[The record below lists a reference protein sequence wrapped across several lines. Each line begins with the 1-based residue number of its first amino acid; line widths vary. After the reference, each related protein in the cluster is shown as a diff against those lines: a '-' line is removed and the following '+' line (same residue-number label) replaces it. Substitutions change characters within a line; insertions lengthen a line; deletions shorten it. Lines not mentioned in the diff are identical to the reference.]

1 MLTPQE
7 VSEHAFAKATFGG
20 YNMAMVDE
28 FLDELTEDYTALYK
42 ENASLKAKMKVLAD
56 SLEEYRSTEK
66 GMRRA
71 LLAAQQAAEEMVK
84 DAESRKSELV
94 REAEAD
100 AHDKIADLRRQV
112 ADEEARLAA
121 AQAATADFVAMVREA
136 CRKQEE
142 SLNSLSFVTAA
153 PTPADLVDETAQAIE
168 ASVLKLL
175 AQEDALLAKEEVKA
189 VEPEEEEVEAEEE
202 TEGEDDGEDEDGEP
216 VNLYEEITNRNRRDQ
231 ERARAF
237 EETPAEKDDVS
248 ATRRIDFDNL
258 QFGANYD
265 LK

>member
-1 MLTPQE
+1 MFTPQE

-28 FLDELTEDYTALYK
+28 FLDQLTEDYTALYK

-56 SLEEYRSTEK
+56 SLEEYRATEK

-100 AHDKIADLRRQV
+100 AYTKIADLRRQI

-121 AQAATADFVAMVREA
+121 AQTATADFVAMVREA

-142 SLNSLSFVTAA
+142 CLSSLGDITAV
-153 PTPADLVDETAQAIE
+153 PTPVNSVDETALAIE

-175 AQEDALLAKEEVKA
+175 AQEDALAAREEAKQA
-189 VEPEEEEVEAEEE
+189 EPEEASEEDAAQEEAEEN
-202 TEGEDDGEDEDGEP
+202 P
-216 VNLYEEITNRNRRDQ
+216 VSLYEEITAHNRRDQ
-231 ERARAF
+231 ERARSF
-237 EETPAEKDDVS
+237 DEDPADKEQTDLGS
-248 ATRRIDFDNL
+248 TRRIDFDNL
-258 QFGANYD
+258 QFGSNYD

>member
-28 FLDELTEDYTALYK
+28 FLDQLTEDYTALYK

-56 SLEEYRSTEK
+56 SLEEYRATEK

-100 AHDKIADLRRQV
+100 AYTKIADLRRQV

-142 SLNSLSFVTAA
+142 CLSSLGDITAA
-153 PTPADLVDETAQAIE
+153 PTPVNSVDETAQAIE

-175 AQEDALLAKEEVKA
+175 AQEDALAAREESTS
-189 VEPEEEEVEAEEE
+189 VESEAEEAAE
-202 TEGEDDGEDEDGEP
+202 NAEQAQDEDAP
-216 VNLYEEITNRNRRDQ
+216 INLYEEITARNRRDQ
-231 ERARAF
+231 ERARSF
-237 EETPAEKDDVS
+237 DEDPAAREQTDLS
-248 ATRRIDFDNL
+248 STRRIDFDNL
-258 QFGANYD
+258 QFGSNYD

>member
-1 MLTPQE
+1 MLTPQQ

-56 SLEEYRSTEK
+56 SLEEYRATEK
-66 GMRRA
+66 GMRRT
-71 LLAAQQAAEEMVK
+71 LLAAQQAAEAMLK
-84 DAESRKSELV
+84 DAESRKNDLV

-100 AHDKIADLRRQV
+100 ASAKIAELRRQV
-112 ADEEARLAA
+112 ADEEARLEAA
-121 AQAATADFVAMVREA
+121 KAATADFVAMVREA

-142 SLNSLSFVTAA
+142 SLNSLSEVTAPSA
-153 PTPADLVDETAQAIE
+153 VNSVDETAQAIE

-175 AQEDALLAKEEVKA
+175 AQEDEPIAEPVA
-189 VEPEEEEVEAEEE
+189 VEEPEEEE
-202 TEGEDDGEDEDGEP
+202 DEP
-216 VNLYEEITNRNRRDQ
+216 ASLYEEITAGNRRDQ
-231 ERARAF
+231 ERARVF
-237 EETPAEKDDVS
+237 DEEPAEKNEDDMS
-248 ATRRIDFDNL
+248 TTRRIDFDNL

>member
-1 MLTPQE
+1 MLTPQQ

-56 SLEEYRSTEK
+56 SLEEYRATEK
-66 GMRRA
+66 GMRRT
-71 LLAAQQAAEEMVK
+71 LLAAQQAAEAMVK
-84 DAESRKSELV
+84 DAEARKNEMV
-94 REAEAD
+94 REAEND
-100 AHDKIADLRRQV
+100 AHDKIAALRRQV

-142 SLNSLSFVTAA
+142 SLNSLSEVTAA
-153 PTPADLVDETAQAIE
+153 PSPVNSVEETAQAIE

-175 AQEDALLAKEEVKA
+175 AQEDAQAKEVTPVESEE
-189 VEPEEEEVEAEEE
+189 EPEEQ
-202 TEGEDDGEDEDGEP
+202 EDEP
-216 VNLYEEITNRNRRDQ
+216 VSLYEEITAGNRRDQ

-237 EETPAEKDDVS
+237 EEEPEEKDDTDINS
-248 ATRRIDFDNL
+248 TRRIDFDNL

>member
-7 VSEHAFAKATFGG
+7 VSEKGFPKASFGG
-20 YNMAMVDE
+20 YNMAAVDE
-28 FLDELTEDYTALYK
+28 FLDQLTEDYTALYK

-56 SLEEYRSTEK
+56 SLEEYRATEK

-84 DAESRKSELV
+84 EAESRKSQLL
-94 REAEAD
+94 RDAEAD
-100 AHDKIADLRRQV
+100 AHSKIEELHRQV

-121 AQAATADFVAMVREA
+121 AQTATADYVAQVREA

-142 SLNSLSFVTAA
+142 ALAALPTVTAA
-153 PTPADLVDETAQAIE
+153 PAPTFSVDEAAQAIE
-168 ASVLKLL
+168 NSVMKLL
-175 AQEDALLAKEEVKA
+175 EQEDPEESAPEAPVG
-189 VEPEEEEVEAEEE
+189 EPEDFVPAAAFEEA
-202 TEGEDDGEDEDGEP
+202 P
-216 VNLYEEITNRNRRDQ
+216 ARSHRDL

-237 EETPAEKDDVS
+237 EEEVS
-248 ATRRIDFDNL
+248 ADTSPTRRIDFDNL
-258 QFGANYD
+258 QFGSNYD

>member
-56 SLEEYRSTEK
+56 SLEEYRATEK

-84 DAESRKSELV
+84 DAENRKSTLI
-94 REAEAD
+94 RDAEAD
-100 AHDKIADLRRQV
+100 AHDKIAELHRQV
-112 ADEEARLAA
+112 ADEEARLVA

-153 PTPADLVDETAQAIE
+153 PTPVDSVDEAAQAIE

-175 AQEDALLAKEEVKA
+175 AQEDAQAAKEEEKA
-189 VEPEEEEVEAEEE
+189 AEPEVEEPEEEK
-202 TEGEDDGEDEDGEP
+202 EDDEEKEP
-216 VNLYEEITNRNRRDQ
+216 VSLYEEITGRNRRDQ

-237 EETPAEKDDVS
+237 GDDDAEKGDADIS
-248 ATRRIDFDNL
+248 TTRRIDFDNL

>member
-7 VSEHAFAKATFGG
+7 VSEHAFAKSTFGG

-42 ENASLKAKMKVLAD
+42 ENASLKAKMKILAD
-56 SLEEYRSTEK
+56 SLEEYRATEK

-84 DAESRKSELV
+84 DAESRKSALV

-100 AHDKIADLRRQV
+100 AQEKISELRRQV

-121 AQAATADFVAMVREA
+121 AQAATADYVAMVREA

-142 SLNSLSFVTAA
+142 SLNALSFVTAA
-153 PTPADLVDETAQAIE
+153 PAPVDSVDEAAQAIE
-168 ASVLKLL
+168 ASVLKLI
-175 AQEDALLAKEEVKA
+175 AQEDALVAEENDV
-189 VEPEEEEVEAEEE
+189 VEESETEDSEEEEETSEEE
-202 TEGEDDGEDEDGEP
+202 TDEP
-216 VNLYEEITNRNRRDQ
+216 LNLYEEITARNRRDQ
-231 ERARAF
+231 ERSRAF
-237 EETPAEKDDVS
+237 EDAPAKQDDVS

-258 QFGANYD
+258 QFGTNYD

>member
-28 FLDELTEDYTALYK
+28 FLDELTEDYTSLYK

-56 SLEEYRSTEK
+56 SLEEYRATEK

-84 DAESRKSELV
+84 DAESRKSVLV

-100 AHDKIADLRRQV
+100 AHDKILELRRQV

-142 SLNSLSFVTAA
+142 SLNSLSFVTAV
-153 PTPADLVDETAQAIE
+153 PTPADSVDETAQAIE
-168 ASVLKLL
+168 ASVLKLI
-175 AQEDALLAKEEVKA
+175 AQEDAQAAEAKKAELVEEI
-189 VEPEEEEVEAEEE
+189 PAEEE
-202 TEGEDDGEDEDGEP
+202 SQKAEEP
-216 VNLYEEITNRNRRDQ
+216 LNLYEEIIGLNRRDQ

-237 EETPAEKDDVS
+237 EEAPTEKDDEDLGS
-248 ATRRIDFDNL
+248 TRRIDFDNL

>member
-1 MLTPQE
+1 
-7 VSEHAFAKATFGG
+7 
-20 YNMAMVDE
+20 MAMVDE

-56 SLEEYRSTEK
+56 SLEEYRATEK
-66 GMRRA
+66 GMRRT
-71 LLAAQQAAEEMVK
+71 LLAAQQAAEAMVK
-84 DAESRKSELV
+84 DAESRKNEMV
-94 REAEAD
+94 REAEND
-100 AHDKIADLRRQV
+100 AHDKIAALRRQV

-142 SLNSLSFVTAA
+142 SLNSLSEVTAA
-153 PTPADLVDETAQAIE
+153 PSPVNSVEETAQAIE
-168 ASVLKLL
+168 ASVLRLL
-175 AQEDALLAKEEVKA
+175 AQEDAQTSKETDSLES
-189 VEPEEEEVEAEEE
+189 EAEEE
-202 TEGEDDGEDEDGEP
+202 FEEQEAEP
-216 VNLYEEITNRNRRDQ
+216 VSLYEEITAGNRRDQ

-237 EETPAEKDDVS
+237 EEDPEEKDDADINS
-248 ATRRIDFDNL
+248 TRRIDFDNL

>member
-56 SLEEYRSTEK
+56 SLEEYRATEK

-84 DAESRKSELV
+84 DAETRKSELI
-94 REAEAD
+94 RDAETD
-100 AHDKIADLRRQV
+100 AHAKIAELHRQV
-112 ADEEARLAA
+112 ADEEARLTA
-121 AQAATADFVAMVREA
+121 AQTATAEFVAKVREA

-142 SLNSLSFVTAA
+142 CLGSLGSITAA
-153 PTPADLVDETAQAIE
+153 PLPVNSVDEAAQAIE
-168 ASVLKLL
+168 ASVMKLL
-175 AQEDALLAKEEVKA
+175 AQEDAQAEEKEE
-189 VEPEEEEVEAEEE
+189 EFDDQLEEEEVPEES
-202 TEGEDDGEDEDGEP
+202 TEEP
-216 VNLYEEITNRNRRDQ
+216 VNLYEEITARNRRDQ
-231 ERARAF
+231 ERARSF
-237 EETPAEKDDVS
+237 EEAPAEKDDADAS
-248 ATRRIDFDNL
+248 PTRRIDFDNL

>member
-56 SLEEYRSTEK
+56 SLEEYRATEK

-84 DAESRKSELV
+84 DAETRKSELI
-94 REAEAD
+94 RDAETD
-100 AHDKIADLRRQV
+100 AHAKIAELHRQV
-112 ADEEARLAA
+112 ADEEARLTA
-121 AQAATADFVAMVREA
+121 AQAATAEFVAKVREA

-142 SLNSLSFVTAA
+142 CLGSLGSITAA
-153 PTPADLVDETAQAIE
+153 PSPVSSVDEAAQAIE
-168 ASVLKLL
+168 ASVMKLL
-175 AQEDALLAKEEVKA
+175 AQEDAQAEEKEE
-189 VEPEEEEVEAEEE
+189 EFDDQLEEEEVPEES
-202 TEGEDDGEDEDGEP
+202 TEEP
-216 VNLYEEITNRNRRDQ
+216 VNLYEEITARNRRDQ
-231 ERARAF
+231 ERARSF
-237 EETPAEKDDVS
+237 EEAPAEKDDADAS
-248 ATRRIDFDNL
+248 PTRRIDFDNL